1 MGQYISE
8 IILNTL
14 QGISLSIIIE
24 LLLMFFKAK
33 TEAQRD

>member
-1 MGQYISE
+1 MGQYILD
-8 IILNTL
+8 IILKVL

-24 LLLMFFKAK
+24 LLLMFFKEK

>member
-1 MGQYISE
+1 MGRYISE
-8 IILNTL
+8 IILNIL
-14 QGISLSIIIE
+14 QGVSLSIIIE